1 MVECQCNYLV
11 ACISGLASSK
21 GGHRSM
27 DVRTKAMERYM
38 DMVVRTMRHKVKEW
52 ASSSSS
58 SSSGLLLLM
67 RFVKKGHG
75 LASLRYIIQQF
86 KHFLNYVF
94 LSALPQV
101 YVSGCSSWY
110 QTAKGFVFAMWPS
123 DLTHFWWMTRRC
135 NLAHFNLK

>member
-52 ASSSSS
+52 VASSS
-58 SSSGLLLLM
+58 LLLLM
-67 RFVKKGHG
+67 CFFSCK
-75 LASLRYIIQQF
+75 
-86 KHFLNYVF
+86 N
-94 LSALPQV
+94 
-101 YVSGCSSWY
+101 
-110 QTAKGFVFAMWPS
+110 
-123 DLTHFWWMTRRC
+123 
-135 NLAHFNLK
+135 